1 MQWGET
7 EGGHLSHLAGKK
19 NFILYVTP
27 YKGML
32 IASDI
37 AQCVCDPANPC
48 YDPQAARRDALSLLT
63 VPGRCPIDLLIYL
76 CENRLLPDARFADG
90 DSALVAENWDFIARC
105 LLQDYYRAV

>member
-1 MQWGET
+1 MPVKYIDSYSELDKFLTEGMQWGET

-63 VPGRCPIDLLIYL
+63 VPGGAP
-76 CENRLLPDARFADG
+76 
-90 DSALVAENWDFIARC
+90 
-105 LLQDYYRAV
+105 

>member
-1 MQWGET
+1 
-7 EGGHLSHLAGKK
+7 
-19 NFILYVTP
+19 
-27 YKGML
+27 ML

-90 DSALVAENWDFIARC
+90 DSALVTENWDFIARC